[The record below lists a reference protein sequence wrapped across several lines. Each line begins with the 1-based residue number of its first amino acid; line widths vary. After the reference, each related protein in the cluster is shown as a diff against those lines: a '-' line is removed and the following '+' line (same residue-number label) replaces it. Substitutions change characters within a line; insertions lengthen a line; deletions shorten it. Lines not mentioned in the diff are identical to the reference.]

1 MALQALIFDL
11 DGTLID
17 STHAY
22 AAAAHQA
29 FKDFG
34 LAHTPDEFHKLA
46 IGVPLKVWLQE
57 KGVDET
63 IISQVA
69 ARRDALVLDAL
80 RTETEWRE
88 GAQEALQY
96 LSEQFPLAIVTGAWT
111 SSVNA
116 INERLNLRRF
126 TSVII
131 DGDAVKPRFK
141 PDPHGLN
148 LAAKELQVAP
158 RDAAYIGDQLFD
170 MLAARNAGM
179 QSILIP
185 GPHTTLT
192 EELQTA
198 TDRQWQ
204 DLNAFIASF
213 AKWQDVNAH

>member
-1 MALQALIFDL
+1 MSLQALIFDL

-17 STHAY
+17 STNAY

-29 FKDFG
+29 FKEFA
-34 LAHTPDEFHKLA
+34 LPYTPDEFHQLA
-46 IGVPLKVWLQE
+46 IGVPLKIWLQE

-63 IISQVA
+63 TIPLIT
-69 ARRDALVLDAL
+69 ARRDGLVLDAL

-88 GAQEALQY
+88 GAQEALQH

-111 SSVNA
+111 SSVDA

-141 PDPHGLN
+141 PDPHGLH
-148 LAAKELQVAP
+148 LAAKELQVTP
-158 RDAAYIGDQLFD
+158 EDAAYIGDQLFD

-192 EELQTA
+192 EELNAA
-198 TDRQWQ
+198 TDQQWQ
-204 DLNAFIASF
+204 DWHAFIASF
-213 AKWQDVNAH
+213 AK